1 MPWLVVVAALA
12 AGGFFFAY
20 KTGVDDVI
28 FRTISNWASSFFM
41 YLLVK
46 IIDLFVW
53 LLDMLPDLPYAGH
66 FASGISQFI
75 IIAARANTFF
85 PVAETFFMFSFVVGF
100 LLVFIIIKLIL
111 KLIPT
116 IG

>member
-1 MPWLVVVAALA
+1 MACCRGALA
-12 AGGFFFAY
+12 AGGYFFAY

-46 IIDLFVW
+46 IIDLFTW
-53 LLDMLPDLPYAGH
+53 LLDMLPDLPYSTQFGA
-66 FASGISQFI
+66 GISNFI
-75 IIAARANTFF
+75 IVAARANTFF
-85 PVAETFFMFSFVVGF
+85 PVAETFFMFGFVVGF
-100 LLVFIIIKLIL
+100 ILIFFIVKMIL